1 MNDHNPLVSDDR
13 TIDMI
18 AAEHVANTLAQCE
31 SDRAVRM
38 ACEAQEQ
45 DTEHAAWH
53 GAVATTV
60 VACGVRQNLITC
72 IVEQARSLFELKDGK
87 VVAKPGITNR
97 RDPCADYTVLDWLA
111 DLHTTDDNL
120 LWEKQKG

>member
-1 MNDHNPLVSDDR
+1 MTDDR

-18 AAEHVANTLAQCE
+18 AAEHVAKTLAQCE
-31 SDRAVRM
+31 SDRAARM
-38 ACEAQEQ
+38 AREAQEQ
-45 DTEHAAWH
+45 DAEHAAWH

-60 VACGVRQNLITC
+60 VACGVRQSLIPSV
-72 IVEQARSLFELKDGK
+72 VERARSLFELKDGK
-87 VVAKPGITNR
+87 VVAKPGIGNR